1 MTKKET
7 VINYFKNQISAG
19 KLCPGDRIL
28 SENQIIDY
36 LHVSRN
42 TARNA
47 LKEMVFE
54 GILEAR
60 KGSGTYVKDNNKKK
74 KKIVIS
80 TKQAFF
86 IYEPGFYIRRLI
98 CRFEEMIKSMGY
110 EPYINF
116 EKGEEA
122 FEYYESKSDIN
133 SAIFSFENEIAAF
146 LSINGNTDICA
157 YFAQKGIPV
166 LAVNNSRNNFY
177 FSVMF
182 DYVDLFNKTINFAN
196 NMGKNVI
203 FFLHINPIPDTETSK
218 FTIFHVFE
226 HIIDSEFIKV
236 NVPVYEKNQGITD
249 FMDNYLS
256 KMKDIP
262 DGIVFFQDTI
272 YINTLPLF
280 PKYDKIFKNTE
291 MLVISNNDEFYPE
304 NYNIKRI
311 VFDPEEVC
319 EITFSMLKK
328 LLEEKI
334 PLIAC
339 EMIKGK
345 II

>member
-7 VINYFKNQISAG
+7 VISYIKNQIETG
-19 KLCPGDRIL
+19 KLCPGDRVL

-36 LHVSRN
+36 LQVSRN

-47 LKEMVFE
+47 LKELVYE

-60 KGSGTYVKDNNKKK
+60 KGSGTYVKYNHNRK

-98 CRFEEMIKSMGY
+98 LKFEEKIKAMGY

-116 EKGEEA
+116 EKGEES
-122 FEYYESKSDIN
+122 FEYWESKSDIN

-146 LSINGNTDICA
+146 LSINGNSDICA

-166 LAVNNSRNNFY
+166 LTVNNSRDNFY

-182 DYVDLFNKTINFAN
+182 DYVDLFNKTFNIVKNL
-196 NMGKNVI
+196 GKNI
-203 FFLHINPIPDTETSK
+203 LFFLHINTVPDKDTSK
-218 FTIFHVFE
+218 FTVFHVFE
-226 HIIDSEFIKV
+226 NYIDTDYVKV

-249 FMDNYLS
+249 FMDNYF
-256 KMKDIP
+256 KEIKDIP
-262 DGIVFFQDTI
+262 DGIVFFQDSI

-311 VFDPEEVC
+311 VFDPEETC
-319 EITFSMLKK
+319 EKTVSMLKK
-328 LLEEKI
+328 ILDKKI